1 MTISEMLY
9 GIKGCECGRDHE
21 CPISHVIIAKDAIT
35 ALPSVTEHYE
45 KILLVADTNTLKE
58 CGETVLSELGD
69 KICDTLI
76 FKRDGILVPDEIAV
90 SELDSRVSDDTDLII
105 GVGSGV
111 INDLCKI
118 VSYNNGIP
126 YIIVATA
133 PSMDGYASV
142 GSALILNGM
151 KVTLN
156 ARVPIAIVADTKVL
170 ANSPFAMIQAG
181 YGDIIGKYSCL
192 CDWQLSALVN
202 DEYICP
208 RILELTY
215 AAVERTVALT
225 DKIIA
230 RSEDAIGALME
241 ALVAIGILMAYV
253 GNSRP
258 ASGSEHHL
266 SHYFEIVG
274 LERNEEYLPHGIDV
288 AFSSL
293 ETAKLREKLLSIE
306 SLDGF
311 ECHFSRER
319 YEREINR
326 IYGSVA
332 SEVIALQD
340 KVGWYGID
348 RTDVYR
354 EKWQEIRQ
362 VLSNAPTADET
373 LALLDRAGLKYSD
386 FLDLYGKEKID
397 DALLYAKDLKDRY
410 SVLWIYFDL
419 LADI

>member
-1 MTISEMLY
+1 
-9 GIKGCECGRDHE
+9 
-21 CPISHVIIAKDAIT
+21 
-35 ALPSVTEHYE
+35 
-45 KILLVADTNTLKE
+45 
-58 CGETVLSELGD
+58 
-69 KICDTLI
+69 
-76 FKRDGILVPDEIAV
+76 
-90 SELDSRVSDDTDLII
+90 
-105 GVGSGV
+105 
-111 INDLCKI
+111 
-118 VSYNNGIP
+118 
-126 YIIVATA
+126 
-133 PSMDGYASV
+133 
-142 GSALILNGM
+142 M

-156 ARVPIAIVADTKVL
+156 AGVPLAIVADTKVL

-202 DEYICP
+202 GEYICP

-241 ALVAIGILMAYV
+241 ALVTVGILMAYV

-293 ETAKLREKLLSIE
+293 ETAKLRERLLSLE
-306 SLDGF
+306 SIDGY
-311 ECHFSRER
+311 ERHFSRER

-332 SEVIALQD
+332 AEVIALQD

-386 FLDLYGKEKID
+386 FLALYGKEKID

-419 LADI
+419 LAGI